1 MEDRNM
7 GTEYLY
13 HYTNIESLALILKN
27 QTIRFNSLD
36 RMDDLQEKES
46 ADIKNIGQFCFIT
59 SWTSESLESIPMWN
73 MYASLTQGVRIKL
86 RKDPFKI
93 YDNDI
98 SELAMSSNVQIG
110 NGSSTSIKSIM
121 PIKDLFEKGFFSVQ
135 ALNLD
140 SLLCEVQY
148 TTDNEKLYPHL
159 LQDNGEQ
166 FSIALQKLGRY
177 KNVHWEFQKEWRYI
191 LNFIPLDLKKISLV
205 QFTQIANDIRIGQA
219 KQPFS
224 YYDMVIDDGA
234 FSDMEITLSP
244 RISAGSRAIVET
256 LVQRFNPAAKMT
268 DSTLKDLI

>member
-1 MEDRNM
+1 M
-7 GTEYLY
+7 GVEYLY

-36 RMDDLQEKES
+36 RMDDLQEQET
-46 ADIKNIGQFCFIT
+46 ADIKNIGQFCYIT

-73 MYASLTQGVRIKL
+73 MYASLTQGVRIRL
-86 RKDPFKI
+86 RKDPFKV

-98 SELAMSSNVQIG
+98 SELSKIPDLQIVD
-110 NGSSTSIKSIM
+110 GSSTSIKSII
-121 PIKDLFEKGFFSVQ
+121 PLKDLFEKGFLSAQ

-148 TTDNEKLYPHL
+148 TTENEKLYPHL
-159 LQDNGEQ
+159 LQNNGEQ

-191 LNFIPLDLKKISLV
+191 LNFIPINLKSISYN
-205 QFTQIANDIRIGQA
+205 QFTKMANDIRIGQA
-219 KQPFS
+219 KQPFA
-224 YYDMVIDDGA
+224 YYDMVIDDSA

-256 LVQRFNPAAKMT
+256 LVQRFNPAANIN
-268 DSTLKDLI
+268 DSTLKNLI